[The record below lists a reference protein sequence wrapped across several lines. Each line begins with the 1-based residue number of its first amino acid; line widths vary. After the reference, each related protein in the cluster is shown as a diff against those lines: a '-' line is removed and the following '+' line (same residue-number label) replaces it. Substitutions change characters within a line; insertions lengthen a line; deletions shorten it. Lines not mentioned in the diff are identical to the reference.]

1 MCEQKGQVGKA
12 NTDRCICFLPNS
24 ETIFASRR
32 YVVTAASGSLNAQ
45 HSSRRNHLAQDF
57 LRPDIDCLRRSS
69 WMWFP
74 MTGTAPLK
82 DEEKQRLLALND
94 RGHVDADGATGTG
107 PLTKCQ
113 RLKNPAMPTAMPLC
127 WNITDT
133 TESGTG
139 LRFCTGRYSH
149 GKFTLS
155 RLPQDRA
162 P

>member
-1 MCEQKGQVGKA
+1 MECVNKKDRLGKPTPIVAYVFFQTVKQFLQVAG
-12 NTDRCICFLPNS
+12 C
-24 ETIFASRR
+24 RR

-113 RLKNPAMPTAMPLC
+113 RLKHPAMPTAMPLC

-139 LRFCTGRYSH
+139 LRFCTGR
-149 GKFTLS
+149 
-155 RLPQDRA
+155 
-162 P
+162 